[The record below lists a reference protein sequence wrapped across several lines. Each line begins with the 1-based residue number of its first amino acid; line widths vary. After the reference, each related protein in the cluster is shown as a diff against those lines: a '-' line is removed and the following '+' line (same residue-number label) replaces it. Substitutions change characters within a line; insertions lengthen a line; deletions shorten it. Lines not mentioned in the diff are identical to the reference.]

1 MSNENEH
8 WCCECYHYEGDTSI
22 GEICDLTGESI
33 YDCRLRNSHSCDKW
47 EECICGPLNWEDVKK
62 IVRIADGMM
71 YPADS
76 LVDIEKRLGIQPYY
90 TEVLKRFKKA
100 KR

>member
-1 MSNENEH
+1 M
-8 WCCECYHYEGDTSI
+8 
-22 GEICDLTGESI
+22 
-33 YDCRLRNSHSCDKW
+33 
-47 EECICGPLNWEDVKK
+47 NWEDVKK